1 MPSNAESVKCLK
13 IKEYLTDVICHCFP
27 QIEVP
32 CSTPRCLWSQFGNQD
47 RTRYSWFLALHGFH
61 SLLTCWLLLVPIL
74 PFWKLYLYVLVC
86 TRLFGHYQTISVTIS
101 ASLPPTIFPSFLPFH
116 PSFLPSFP
124 PTLPPSLPLS
134 FSSFLPLS
142 LRASLPPFLPF
153 LKIYLKIRVPEKERE
168 REREKSF
175 FHCLTPQMTGSGACW
190 SQGLGTLAKYPMC
203 IPRLLGQPS
212 TVCHGSLGS
221 SSFWSYSVP
230 LQSHRQPCHPGGM
243 AW

>member
-32 CSTPRCLWSQFGNQD
+32 CSTPRCLWSQFGDQD
-47 RTRYSWFLALHGFH
+47 PTRYSWFLALHGFH

-116 PSFLPSFP
+116 PSFLPFFP
-124 PTLPPSLPLS
+124 SMLPFLPLSLPPSLPL
-134 FSSFLPLS
+134 FLPSFLFPFAPL
-142 LRASLPPFLPF
+142 FLPSF
-153 LKIYLKIRVPEKERE
+153 L
-168 REREKSF
+168 S
-175 FHCLTPQMTGSGACW
+175 
-190 SQGLGTLAKYPMC
+190 
-203 IPRLLGQPS
+203 
-212 TVCHGSLGS
+212 
-221 SSFWSYSVP
+221 
-230 LQSHRQPCHPGGM
+230 
-243 AW
+243 